1 MSCCKGKLN
10 FNRISNTVRDTDGGD
25 SVIRRTAKSI
35 HRLCGR
41 LARSRGCIALCKQYI
56 CSEFFV
62 CTARGH
68 PQKNSALCSAG
79 AGRWGR
85 FQACAGQDTSTTTHA
100 HTHTHTHTH
109 TCARSRHH
117 KDTSTTTHHRIAL
130 RVCVDSLRSK
140 QLKLALDFSTGLEP
154 RTAEVAALSVSDR
167 YSCAGCALS
176 PWQLQLRSPYL
187 RRSFP
192 GHPQTADREPSGL
205 RLRPHFREPSGV
217 PLKPSRID
225 AN

>member
-1 MSCCKGKLN
+1 MGSLPSLRRAGHKHD
-10 FNRISNTVRDTDGGD
+10 DT
-25 SVIRRTAKSI
+25 R
-35 HRLCGR
+35 
-41 LARSRGCIALCKQYI
+41 
-56 CSEFFV
+56 
-62 CTARGH
+62 
-68 PQKNSALCSAG
+68 
-79 AGRWGR
+79 
-85 FQACAGQDTSTTTHA
+85 
-100 HTHTHTHTH
+100 THTHTHTL

>member
-1 MSCCKGKLN
+1 MNPGSNGCDVGCSPTRPRGLCAFFIFCCNVSYGQRFDSATLIISEAGVVTIKLQ
-10 FNRISNTVRDTDGGD
+10 T
-25 SVIRRTAKSI
+25 RRHI
-35 HRLCGR
+35 H
-41 LARSRGCIALCKQYI
+41 
-56 CSEFFV
+56 
-62 CTARGH
+62 
-68 PQKNSALCSAG
+68 
-79 AGRWGR
+79 
-85 FQACAGQDTSTTTHA
+85 THTHK